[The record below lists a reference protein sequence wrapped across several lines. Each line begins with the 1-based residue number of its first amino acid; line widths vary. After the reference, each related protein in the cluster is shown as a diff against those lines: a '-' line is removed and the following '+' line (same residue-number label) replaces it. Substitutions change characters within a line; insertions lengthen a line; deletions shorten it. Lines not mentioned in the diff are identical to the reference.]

1 VGGHQFAELRF
12 TNKSA
17 TVCAI
22 TGFPGIQLLKAG
34 HVLGQAAIRYTK
46 PAATINL
53 RPGSVATTRLTD
65 ISTCNADLSDS
76 VQIIV
81 PNRRERTVLP
91 LRLRGCTLY
100 IDPVAAG

>member
-12 TNKSA
+12 TNRSA
-17 TVCAI
+17 TACAI
-22 TGFPGIQLLKAG
+22 TGFPGVQLMKAG
-34 HVLGQAAIRYTK
+34 HELGSAAIRYTK
-46 PAATINL
+46 PATTINL
-53 RPGSVATTRLTD
+53 RPGSGVTARLTD

-81 PNRRERTVLP
+81 PNRSERTVVP